1 MSVKTQVGL
10 TKAAV
15 RLTKITALKVATTR
29 KRARRIYGS
38 RRAIRKYQ
46 FSRTQ
51 FRFHCTVPKIRLGKA
66 KQLKKF
72 LLKLQPAVLT
82 FQVCTTQKKNVSTNS
97 IRLTLRGFK
106 TQKRALYR
114 VVTRPFLINLKKSKS
129 SSSMKAIS

>member
-1 MSVKTQVGL
+1 MSVETLLGS
-10 TKAAV
+10 TKGAL

-72 LLKLQPAVLT
+72 LSKIQPAVLK
-82 FQVCTTQKKNVSTNS
+82 FQVCTTQKKNVSTNN
-97 IRLTLRGFK
+97 IKLTLRGFK

-114 VVTRPFLINLKKSKS
+114 VVARPFLLNL
-129 SSSMKAIS
+129 

>member
-1 MSVKTQVGL
+1 MSVETLLGS
-10 TKAAV
+10 TKVAL
-15 RLTKITALKVATTR
+15 RLTKITALKVAITR
-29 KRARRIYGS
+29 IRARRIYGS

-72 LLKLQPAVLT
+72 LSKLQPAVLT
-82 FQVCTTQKKNVSTNS
+82 FQVCTTQKKNVSTNN
-97 IRLTLRGFK
+97 IKLTLRGFK

-114 VVTRPFLINLKKSKS
+114 VLARPFLLNL
-129 SSSMKAIS
+129 